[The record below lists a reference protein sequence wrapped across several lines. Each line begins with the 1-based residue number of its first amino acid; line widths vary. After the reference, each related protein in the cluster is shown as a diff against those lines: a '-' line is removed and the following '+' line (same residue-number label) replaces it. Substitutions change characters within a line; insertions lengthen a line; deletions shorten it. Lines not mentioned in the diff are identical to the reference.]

1 MLQMGTAMT
10 LMVACI
16 ARASRAYAIGLE
28 HGDGQMR
35 LANFIVANERFKAD
49 VLLNQIFDPG
59 KAVC

>member
-1 MLQMGTAMT
+1 MQMGTAMT

-28 HGDGQMR
+28 HGDSQMR

-49 VLLNQIFDPG
+49 VLLNQIFDPC
-59 KAVC
+59 KMIC